1 MIYDDGDFFAGCPRV
16 IGDEDENLDGDDF
29 EDEFPIKNHHDDL
42 DQNRDV
48 NHVVISLNDMKA
60 DS

>member
-1 MIYDDGDFFAGCPRV
+1 MV
-16 IGDEDENLDGDDF
+16 GDEDENLDGDDF
-29 EDEFPIKNHHDDL
+29 EDEFPIKKPHNDL
-42 DQNRDV
+42 DQNRGV

>member
-1 MIYDDGDFFAGCPRV
+1 MV
-16 IGDEDENLDGDDF
+16 GDEDENLDGDDF
-29 EDEFPIKNHHDDL
+29 EDEFPIKKHHDDL

-48 NHVVISLNDMKA
+48 NHGVNSLNDMKA